1 MTALPAKAAS
11 EAEFG
16 KLAKTYTLHKDGS
29 QEMRVYKELTLFT
42 HAAMNGLY
50 GESFIVYNPAPG
62 GGFEGDED
70 AFECAVRECAEECGL
85 IVKPVKPLFNIRE
98 YYRDCIF
105 FSAYVLCEIV
115 GECEKHFTEKE
126 KSINIISD
134 WRDMGDVLSDIEDL
148 MKRYKDID
156 GELYGCHKREYIAIK
171 ELIDSRI

>member
-1 MTALPAKAAS
+1 MKTIEIADEFYSVDKIYPKVRNAARAVIFDRDKRIF
-11 EAEFG
+11 AEI
-16 KLAKTYTLHKDGS
+16 TS
-29 QEMRVYKELTLFT
+29 
-42 HAAMNGLY
+42 
-50 GESFIVYNPAPG
+50 NPKVVMLPG
-62 GGFEGDED
+62 GGLEGDED

-105 FSAYVLCEIV
+105 FSTYVLCKIV
-115 GECEKHFTEKE
+115 GECEKHLTEKE
-126 KSINIISD
+126 KAINIISG